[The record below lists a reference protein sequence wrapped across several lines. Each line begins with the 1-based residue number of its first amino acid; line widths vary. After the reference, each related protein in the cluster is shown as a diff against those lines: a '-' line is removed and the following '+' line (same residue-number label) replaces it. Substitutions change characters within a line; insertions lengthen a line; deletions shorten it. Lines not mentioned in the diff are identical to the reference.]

1 MKNLIPDLKEPS
13 PAGRCR
19 AAGFTLIEL
28 LVVIAI
34 IAILAAM
41 ILPGLSRAK
50 QKTQG
55 VYCMNNTKQMTLAW
69 TMYAGDNAEKIV
81 YNRDGGN
88 TGKGPGDEGWAA
100 GWLDNAATTPDNTNV
115 LYLID
120 HVATPYGAFLGPY
133 IRNPAA
139 FKCPADKSMDKA
151 KRLPRVRSLSMNNF
165 VGGLTRLWTTPSRY
179 QLNKKTSD
187 IKAPTIL
194 FVYLDEREDSINDG
208 WYASD
213 PDTKWQ
219 VIDYPASYHGNA
231 AGYSFADGH
240 SEIHRFRDS
249 RTMPSLMNGNLPLNV
264 NIPNDLDV
272 LWMAQHAAGA
282 VAYP

>member
-1 MKNLIPDLKEPS
+1 
-13 PAGRCR
+13 
-19 AAGFTLIEL
+19 
-28 LVVIAI
+28 
-34 IAILAAM
+34 
-41 ILPGLSRAK
+41 
-50 QKTQG
+50 
-55 VYCMNNTKQMTLAW
+55 
-69 TMYAGDNAEKIV
+69 
-81 YNRDGGN
+81 
-88 TGKGPGDEGWAA
+88 
-100 GWLDNAATTPDNTNV
+100 
-115 LYLID
+115 
-120 HVATPYGAFLGPY
+120 
-133 IRNPAA
+133 
-139 FKCPADKSMDKA
+139 MDKA